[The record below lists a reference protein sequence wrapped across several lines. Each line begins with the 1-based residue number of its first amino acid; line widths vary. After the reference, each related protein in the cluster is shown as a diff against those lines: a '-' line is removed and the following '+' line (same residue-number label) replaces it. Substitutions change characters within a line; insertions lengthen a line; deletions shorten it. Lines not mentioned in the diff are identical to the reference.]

1 MSEQLLVKQKLEI
14 QILLELSNKDKGE
27 LLDNQELLNSLEES
41 EKAQASIRKSEQSA
55 KVTKKRY
62 EELKKIFDKVSEK
75 VSHLFFVLD
84 KLWLLNPM

>member
-1 MSEQLLVKQKLEI
+1 MLIKQKLEL
-14 QILLELSNKDKGE
+14 QILQELSNKSVE

-41 EKAQASIRKSEQSA
+41 EKSQASIRKSEQSA

-75 VSHLFFVLD
+75 VAHLFFVLD
-84 KLWLLNPM
+84 KLWMLNPL

>member
-1 MSEQLLVKQKLEI
+1 MSEQQLVKQKLEI

>member
-1 MSEQLLVKQKLEI
+1 VSEQQLVKQKLEI

>member
-1 MSEQLLVKQKLEI
+1 M
-14 QILLELSNKDKGE
+14 SNKSIE
-27 LLDNQELLNSLEES
+27 LLDNQKLLDSLEES
-41 EKAQASIRKSEQSA
+41 EKYQNLIRKSEQSA

-84 KLWLLNPM
+84 KLWMINPL